1 MDSAL
6 ELAIKEFKGI
16 DLKNISQRSGATLN
30 KEGIKIDYLNQGY
43 SIRLPEVEI
52 SYINFSEA
60 IRPPHYN
67 REGEAIRPPHYV
79 DDDKGEAIRP
89 PHYVDDDRKVSSRE
103 KIIILHYLNR
113 SKGTLLSDKLIDFR
127 EIPGGNLYYSV
138 FESRVHKP
146 FLKFLG
152 EKPSLLLEAGLS
164 LKGTKTNFGDS
175 SVRIL
180 AFPKVPIDFIIYQ
193 GNEEFLPTCKVL
205 FDSSVYD
212 YLTTEDIVFVCE
224 DAVGKLTK

>member
-1 MDSAL
+1 
-6 ELAIKEFKGI
+6 
-16 DLKNISQRSGATLN
+16 
-30 KEGIKIDYLNQGY
+30 
-43 SIRLPEVEI
+43 
-52 SYINFSEA
+52 
-60 IRPPHYN
+60 
-67 REGEAIRPPHYV
+67 
-79 DDDKGEAIRP
+79 

>member
-6 ELAIKEFKGI
+6 ELAIKEFKEA
-16 DLKNISQRSGATLN
+16 DLKNVSQRSGATLD
-30 KEGIKIDYLNQGY
+30 KERMKIDYLNQEY
-43 SIRLPEVEI
+43 SIHLPEVEI
-52 SYINFSEA
+52 
-60 IRPPHYN
+60 
-67 REGEAIRPPHYV
+67 REG
-79 DDDKGEAIRP
+79 
-89 PHYVDDDRKVSSRE
+89 SLRE

-138 FESRVHKP
+138 FENRVHKP
-146 FLKFLG
+146 FLKVFG
-152 EKPSLLLEAGLS
+152 KKPSLLLEASLT
-164 LKGTKTNFGDS
+164 LKGTKADFGDS

-180 AFPKVPIDFIIYQ
+180 AFPKVPITFIIYRED
-193 GNEEFLPTCKVL
+193 EEFPPAGKVL

-224 DAVGKLTK
+224 DAVGKLIKNE

>member
-67 REGEAIRPPHYV
+67 RE
-79 DDDKGEAIRP
+79 GEAIRP